1 LSSLAGSLLQ
11 PLVVFSHLTE
21 KTAIWDWT
29 SSICPA
35 AQFRQMATGAR
46 MVATVP
52 ALLRLAD
59 RYEALAEERKQE
71 EDANQTLAI

>member
-1 LSSLAGSLLQ
+1 MGQ
-11 PLVVFSHLTE
+11 E
-21 KTAIWDWT
+21 KSRLHRSADELRAR
-29 SSICPA
+29 A
-35 AQFRQMATGAR
+35 AQFRQMARGAR

-71 EDANQTLAI
+71 QEANQTLDT